1 MRDLV
6 NKKSFLVRKKLDN
19 FLHWLFPNNW
29 VPLYTSVTFTRM
41 RYHEFYAVQR
51 QLFSAKSLQVK
62 IQHFK
67 FKISWFQHRVH
78 IIM

>member
-41 RYHEFYAVQR
+41 RYHECVSNRYKNVC
-51 QLFSAKSLQVK
+51 LN
-62 IQHFK
+62 
-67 FKISWFQHRVH
+67 
-78 IIM
+78 